1 MVNTPSAVANSGVAD
16 VLHRPELGQ
25 SWTLSTRTAAC
36 RAAAPPETDGDADWW
51 FTRDKDGG
59 AVRGPFRAAEMRRKY
74 RAGSVQE
81 TTLVRWLPMLESRP
95 SAEMVDEQAAV
106 KFSPL
111 AELMT
116 AEGPPFT

>member
-1 MVNTPSAVANSGVAD
+1 MERRAAPPRADGAPAPPAAAPEAPAPPAAPAVA
-16 VLHRPELGQ
+16 EE
-25 SWTLSTRTAAC
+25 
-36 RAAAPPETDGDADWW
+36 AAPPETDGDADWW

>member
-1 MVNTPSAVANSGVAD
+1 MVSAIAAVGDANLSAALGVNT
-16 VLHRPELGQ
+16 
-25 SWTLSTRTAAC
+25 TRLE
-36 RAAAPPETDGDADWW
+36 PPTTVVESRVES
-51 FTRDKDGG
+51 FL
-59 AVRGPFRAAEMRRKY
+59 
-74 RAGSVQE
+74 VQE